1 MSEPASKNP
10 QARPVARPKQPVVRQ
25 RPGQGSGAVPG
36 WMQPQGK
43 TIKRTPVPGASSYQ
57 GTRKVAPVMAPPR
70 PPFVFLDRAHIAQ
83 TLKKP
88 FERTWGFVAHARGA
102 VLSLVVALA
111 LVYFSGALYFQGRY
125 LPGTS
130 IDGLAASLK
139 TPKDMAALAKDHVA
153 NYQLAVEGD
162 GLSLALDAKQT
173 GVSFDEKAFAE
184 GASAHVPAMA
194 WPLALLGNRDYA
206 VTQGISY
213 DEKRVR
219 ETVSDAVTHVNE
231 GASPTAN
238 ATIAYQNDTQSFA
251 IVDEQWG
258 TTVDEKAAEDC
269 VVQSVATLQDHLEL
283 DKQVLVQ
290 PTLFADDPRMGA
302 ALEEANARKDLSIDL
317 TVWGETVRTL
327 DPHIVRQWFTL
338 DDSCKL
344 VGDLDAI
351 TEWAQGP
358 LSKEFD
364 SLGGTRAYTRPDDGK
379 YVEVSGGTYGWVVD
393 GAALAELVCS
403 RITEGSS
410 EPVEIPMKSEGAVFA
425 PGGQDWGGRYLDV
438 DLSEQ
443 YVRFFDGGANIIWE
457 SECVSGDPYV
467 GNDTVTGVYAIYD
480 KESPKKLIGLDYD
493 GDGEPDY
500 ENDVDFWMP
509 FYSGYGF
516 HDATWRGYFGPDAYL
531 YGGSHGCINLPYDAA
546 QMLYSIVME
555 GDVVV
560 VHY

>member
-10 QARPVARPKQPVVRQ
+10 QGRPVARPKQPVVRQ

-36 WMQPQGK
+36 WMRPQGK
-43 TIKRTPVPGASSYQ
+43 TAKQTSMPSTSYQ
-57 GTRKVAPVMAPPR
+57 GTRKAAPVTASSR
-70 PPFVFLDRAHIAQ
+70 LPFVFLDRAHVSQALGNLIAKIKG
-83 TLKKP
+83 LVP
-88 FERTWGFVAHARGA
+88 HARGA
-102 VLSLVVALA
+102 TLSLVAALL
-111 LVYFSGALYFQGRY
+111 LVYLSGALYFHGRY
-125 LPGTS
+125 LPGTR
-130 IDGLAASLK
+130 IDGLAASFK
-139 TPKDMAALAKDHVA
+139 TPKEMAALAKDYVA

-162 GLSLALDAKQT
+162 GLSLALDAKQA
-173 GVSFDEKAFAE
+173 GVSLDEEAFVE
-184 GASAHVPAMA
+184 GASAHVPAMT
-194 WPLALLGNRDYA
+194 WPLALLENRDYA

-213 DEKRVR
+213 DEERVR
-219 ETVSDAVTHVNE
+219 ETVSNAVTRANE

-238 ATIAYQNDTQSFA
+238 ATVAYQNDTQSFA

-258 TTVDEKAAEDC
+258 TTLDEEAAEER
-269 VVQSVATLQDHLEL
+269 VVQSVATLQDRLEL
-283 DKQVLVQ
+283 DKQVLVK
-290 PTLFADDPRMGA
+290 PTLFADDPRMAA
-302 ALEEANARKDLSIDL
+302 ALDEANARKDLSIDL

-327 DPHIVRQWFTL
+327 DPHVVRQWFTL

-344 VGDLDAI
+344 VGDLAAI

-364 SLGGTRAYTRPDDGK
+364 SAGGTRTYIRPDDGK
-379 YVEVSGGTYGWVVD
+379 YVEVTGGTYGWVVD
-393 GAALAELVCS
+393 GAALADLVCA

-410 EPVEIPMKSEGAVFA
+410 EPVEIPMKGEGAVFA

-493 GDGEPDY
+493 SDGEPDY

-531 YGGSHGCINLPYDAA
+531 YGGSHGCINLPYEAA
-546 QMLYSIVME
+546 QSLFSIVME